1 MKFNF
6 TSLDELKKYLQ
17 DLNIAIPICE
27 DLEILKQPIKINSK
41 IIPNALAVH
50 PMEGCDGTLDGNPG
64 PLTLRRYERFA
75 KGGAGLLWVEASAIS
90 KESRANPRQLHI
102 CNENK
107 EGFKNLLRHIDLSS
121 KQAFGEGH
129 KTYNVIQ
136 LTHSGRYSKPT
147 GKSEPIIAALNP
159 YLDKFMS
166 NNYKI
171 ITDVELERIE
181 DSYVDAAEIAAN
193 LGFDAVDIKSCH
205 RYLNSELLSAY
216 TREGNYGGSFENR
229 TRFLLNIIDK
239 IKNKLGASID
249 ITLRMNAYDAIPY
262 PYGFGVSKDC
272 KEIPDLSEPIK
283 LMKIL
288 YAKGVKL
295 INISCGNPY
304 YNPHVGRPFD
314 IGPYTSLEDPIQS
327 AAKMLNI
334 VKELQQ
340 AVPDMIVIATGFTW
354 FRDFAPFVAAGGIKE
369 GWFKMAGFGRQ
380 AFAYPDF
387 AKDIINNGEMDRNK
401 CCITCSKCSEIMRD
415 GGKTGCV
422 IRDREVYGDIYNEGR
437 KGKPSLQSTVLADH
451 V

>member
-1 MKFNF
+1 MNFNF
-6 TSLDELKKYLQ
+6 TSFEEFKNQ
-17 DLNIAIPICE
+17 MHDLNINIPLSKDI
-27 DLEILKQPIKINSK
+27 DILKQPIHINDK
-41 IIPNALAVH
+41 IIPNSLAVH
-50 PMEGCDGTLDGNPG
+50 PMEGCDGTLDGSPDK
-64 PLTLRRYERFA
+64 LTFRRYERFA
-75 KGGAGLLWVEASAIS
+75 SGGSGLLWIEASAVA
-90 KESRANPRQLHI
+90 KEGRANPRQLYI

-107 EGFKNLLRHIDLSS
+107 EEFKRLLEKINSNS
-121 KQAFGEGH
+121 KGVFGENH
-129 KTYNVIQ
+129 NPYKVIQ

-147 GKSEPIIAALNP
+147 GKPEPIIAALNP
-159 YLDKFMS
+159 YLDKYMTD
-166 NNYKI
+166 NYRI
-171 ITDVELERIE
+171 ITDAQLEKLE
-181 DSYVDAAEIAAN
+181 DSYVEAAEIAAN

-239 IKNKLGASID
+239 IINKLGKSID

-262 PYGFGVSKDC
+262 PYGFGVSKDD
-272 KEIPDLSEPIK
+272 KEISDLSEPIK

-304 YNPHVGRPFD
+304 YNPHVGRPYD
-314 IGPYTSLEDPIQS
+314 IGPYTPLEYPVRS

-334 VKELQQ
+334 IKELQQ

-354 FRDFAPFVAAGGIKE
+354 FREFAPFVAAGGIKE

-387 AKDIINNGEMDRNK
+387 AKDIINNGRMDKNK

-422 IRDREVYGDIYNEGR
+422 IRDREVYGDIYGEGR
-437 KGKPSLQSTVLADH
+437 KGKSSIQSTVLGDH
-451 V
+451 I